1 MALDQ
6 ELRCSG
12 FRMVALC
19 HAASASWWRFCSK
32 YCNTIGNNTR
42 ASLQISDT
50 ETAVVLEDLGGRGGK
65 RGGWGG
71 KGGREG
77 RGVSGMN
84 AAKGT
89 VQ

>member
-42 ASLQISDT
+42 ASLQMSDT
-50 ETAVVLEDLGGRGGK
+50 ETAVVLEDLGGRGAGG
-65 RGGWGG
+65 RGGGQEGG
-71 KGGREG
+71 MGREG
-77 RGVSGMN
+77 GY
-84 AAKGT
+84 
-89 VQ
+89 QE